1 MGIQTESQLVDAARK
16 GDLGSFGILYQ
27 RYYATMVWL
36 AYAILADRGLA
47 EDAAQETFAVACE
60 QIERLKKPQ
69 KFPGWLAAICRN
81 TALQLARERKKEVL
95 VDVVPEQS
103 DQSSRSNLAEVVRQ
117 AIGALPQEYR
127 ELLVLRYY
135 NGMNYEQMGSVLGIR
150 KSVVKGRLF
159 RARRKIAKYLKRK
172 GLG

>member
-1 MGIQTESQLVDAARK
+1 VGIQTESQLVNAARK

-36 AYAILADRGLA
+36 AYAILADQGLA
-47 EDAAQETFAVACE
+47 EDVAQETFAVACE
-60 QIERLKKPQ
+60 QIGRLKKPQ
-69 KFPGWLAAICRN
+69 KFLGWLSAICRN
-81 TALQLARERKKEVL
+81 TALQLVRERKKEVL
-95 VDVVPEQS
+95 IDVVPEQRDERS
-103 DQSSRSNLAEVVRQ
+103 HSSLAEVVRQ
-117 AIGALPQEYR
+117 AIGALPQQYR

-135 NGMNYEQMGSVLGIR
+135 NGMNYEQMGSILGIR

>member
-1 MGIQTESQLVDAARK
+1 MGTQTESQLVDAARK

-36 AYAILADRGLA
+36 AYAILADQGLA

-60 QIERLKKPQ
+60 QIWRLKKPQ
-69 KFPGWLAAICRN
+69 KFPGWLSAICRN

-95 VDVVPEQS
+95 IDVVPEQIDERS
-103 DQSSRSNLAEVVRQ
+103 HSSLAEVVRQ
-117 AIGALPQEYR
+117 AIGALPQQYR

-135 NGMNYEQMGSVLGIR
+135 NGMNYEQMGSILGIR